1 MPGTPLR
8 PWNRINYV
16 LIGSDVA
23 PGWELQKSLAEN
35 NASYYIDVC
44 VRIEHQR
51 FDLIFIPPRER
62 VFILLLMMYV
72 PSGCRT
78 SASVPGSR
86 QERRIWDAAV
96 NHAQPV
102 GCWEGTF
109 LELSF
114 WFLLIL
120 PDYVWISAP
129 AMQEGKPF
137 YIVFGPSLV
146 AAYDALRLA
155 GKNHTGI
162 IMLKLFQKSR
172 KTQDLLG

>member
-1 MPGTPLR
+1 MPGTLLR

-23 PGWELQKSLAEN
+23 PRWELQKSLAEN
-35 NASYYIDVC
+35 NALYYIDVC

-51 FDLIFIPPRER
+51 FDLIFIPPSER

-109 LELSF
+109 FELSF

-129 AMQEGKPF
+129 AMQDGKLF
-137 YIVFGPSLV
+137 YIFFGPSLI

-162 IMLKLFQKSR
+162 IMLKLFQNPG
-172 KTQDLLG
+172 KTQELLG